1 MDSRQASAGTR
12 DADGSRK
19 YSNAIDCTTV
29 QHAEKPRS
37 VFSSRLTANCDTR
50 DKVKCLFN
58 LENVR
63 RPFSQF
69 SEE

>member
-1 MDSRQASAGTR
+1 MPMAPE
-12 DADGSRK
+12 
-19 YSNAIDCTTV
+19 NTV
-29 QHAEKPRS
+29 MHPSLQGAEKPRS
-37 VFSSRLTANCDTR
+37 VFSSRLTANCDMR

-69 SEE
+69 LEE